1 MVLILLYAVVNIL
14 SHKNYKIDKQNPSI
28 EGIMII
34 PIRCMNCGN
43 PLADKWLFYQQKV
56 KELRGSDKITPIYM
70 DGKSV
75 PETAELKVLNALGLK
90 RYCCR
95 KHMLTHVDLI
105 DKI

>member
-1 MVLILLYAVVNIL
+1 
-14 SHKNYKIDKQNPSI
+14 
-28 EGIMII
+28 
-34 PIRCMNCGN
+34 
-43 PLADKWLFYQQKV
+43 
-56 KELRGSDKITPIYM
+56 M

-75 PETAELKVLNALGLK
+75 PVTAEFQVLNDLGLK

>member
-1 MVLILLYAVVNIL
+1 MINL
-14 SHKNYKIDKQNPSI
+14 SVDFV
-28 EGIMII
+28 EMII

-43 PLADKWLFYQQKV
+43 VLADKWLYYQAKV
-56 KELRGSDKITPIYM
+56 KELRGTNKPMPIYM

-75 PETAELKVLNALGLK
+75 PDTAELKVLNQLNLK

>member
-1 MVLILLYAVVNIL
+1 
-14 SHKNYKIDKQNPSI
+14 
-28 EGIMII
+28 MII

-43 PLADKWLFYQQKV
+43 ILADKWLFYQ
-56 KELRGSDKITPIYM
+56 KEVEKLRGNGNKNPIYM
-70 DGKSV
+70 DVKSAAK
-75 PETAELKVLNALGLK
+75 EKQEDTAELQVLKHLGLN

>member
-1 MVLILLYAVVNIL
+1 
-14 SHKNYKIDKQNPSI
+14 
-28 EGIMII
+28 MII

-43 PLADKWLFYQQKV
+43 VLADKWMFYQQKV
-56 KELRGSDKITPIYM
+56 KELRGSKKAEPVYM

-75 PETAELKVLNALGLK
+75 PDTPEVKVLEMLGLK

>member
-1 MVLILLYAVVNIL
+1 
-14 SHKNYKIDKQNPSI
+14 
-28 EGIMII
+28 MII

-43 PLADKWLFYQQKV
+43 ILADKWLYYQQKV
-56 KELRGSDKITPIYM
+56 RELRGNSKEDTVYM
-70 DGKSV
+70 DGSSV
-75 PETAELKVLNALGLK
+75 PDTVERRVLDELGLH

>member
-1 MVLILLYAVVNIL
+1 
-14 SHKNYKIDKQNPSI
+14 
-28 EGIMII
+28 MII

-56 KELRGSDKITPIYM
+56 SELRGRNGSSSSSSASSDLVYM

-75 PETAELKVLNALGLK
+75 PDTPEAKVLAVLGLT

-95 KHMLTHVDLI
+95 KHMLTHVDLM

>member
-1 MVLILLYAVVNIL
+1 MKLRN
-14 SHKNYKIDKQNPSI
+14 
-28 EGIMII
+28 
-34 PIRCMNCGN
+34 
-43 PLADKWLFYQQKV
+43 ADKDDVQH
-56 KELRGSDKITPIYM
+56 IYM

-75 PETAELKVLNALGLK
+75 PHTAELKILEALGLN

>member
-1 MVLILLYAVVNIL
+1 
-14 SHKNYKIDKQNPSI
+14 
-28 EGIMII
+28 MII
-34 PIRCMNCGN
+34 PIRCMNCGMV
-43 PLADKWLFYQQKV
+43 LADKWLFY
-56 KELRGSDKITPIYM
+56 KENVLKLRREATGKNSAEPIYM

-75 PETAELKVLNALGLK
+75 PETAELKVLQRLGLK

>member
-1 MVLILLYAVVNIL
+1 
-14 SHKNYKIDKQNPSI
+14 
-28 EGIMII
+28 MII

-43 PLADKWLFYQQKV
+43 VLADKWLFYQQKV
-56 KELRGSDKITPIYM
+56 KELRGTTEIKPIYM
-70 DGKSV
+70 DGKTV
-75 PETAELKVLNALGLK
+75 PETAELQVLNALGLT

>member
-1 MVLILLYAVVNIL
+1 MIKFDGGNL
-14 SHKNYKIDKQNPSI
+14 SISI
-28 EGIMII
+28 IEVMII

-43 PLADKWLFYQQKV
+43 VLADKWLFYQEQV
-56 KELRGSDKITPIYM
+56 KRLRQTDEIKPIYM
-70 DGKSV
+70 DGKTV
-75 PETAELKVLNALGLK
+75 PKTAELEVLNALGLV

>member
-1 MVLILLYAVVNIL
+1 
-14 SHKNYKIDKQNPSI
+14 
-28 EGIMII
+28 MII

-43 PLADKWLFYQQKV
+43 ILADKWLFYQAKV
-56 KELRGSDKITPIYM
+56 KELRGTSKATPIYM
-70 DGKSV
+70 DGKTI
-75 PETAELKVLNALGLK
+75 PDTAELKVLNHLGLK

>member
-1 MVLILLYAVVNIL
+1 
-14 SHKNYKIDKQNPSI
+14 
-28 EGIMII
+28 MII

-43 PLADKWLFYQQKV
+43 VLGDKWRAYQRMVGEYRK
-56 KELRGSDKITPIYM
+56 R
-70 DGKSV
+70 DGGQTGILYLDTKTLPV
-75 PETAELKVLNALGLK
+75 TAEKQALDDLGLT

>member
-1 MVLILLYAVVNIL
+1 
-14 SHKNYKIDKQNPSI
+14 
-28 EGIMII
+28 
-34 PIRCMNCGN
+34 MNCGN
-43 PLADKWLFYQQKV
+43 VLADKWLFYQQRV
-56 KELRGSDKITPIYM
+56 KELRGSKPSVPLYM

-75 PETAELKVLNALGLK
+75 PDTAELKVLNMLNLK

>member
-1 MVLILLYAVVNIL
+1 
-14 SHKNYKIDKQNPSI
+14 
-28 EGIMII
+28 MII

-43 PLADKWLFYQQKV
+43 LLADKWLFYQQEV
-56 KELRGSDKITPIYM
+56 KRLRDQASSSSSSSSSSSASEDSMLYM

-75 PETAELKVLNALGLK
+75 PDTPENKVLNALGLR

-95 KHMLTHVDLI
+95 KHMLTHVDLM

>member
-1 MVLILLYAVVNIL
+1 
-14 SHKNYKIDKQNPSI
+14 
-28 EGIMII
+28 MII

-43 PLADKWLFYQQKV
+43 VLADKWQFYQQKV
-56 KELRGSDKITPIYM
+56 KELRGASNTKPVYM

-75 PETAELKVLNALGLK
+75 PDTPEVKVLNVLGLK